1 MALNPEQFRNVDPL
15 YTPADFNR
23 QHWVDSISG
32 KGSYITM
39 SASDALNMTTSE
51 APRSIVK
58 GEYSR
63 TDWNEMERGETSI
76 NDFAQL
82 RHSRRLMTV
91 KLDRA
96 KWGEPD
102 SLYRHI
108 QKHGIDKSSALW
120 AMRNPDKPNQVML
133 TEGHH
138 RLAAAA
144 AIDRDMPIPV
154 LDEGN
159 FMSGE
164 EVRRRFDLMD
174 ESRSIEDERLKKFI
188 ADPSIMQKKPR
199 DANGFVKAADGHREI
214 DEIQKAV
221 KSYSLDKENVKPT
234 NEGAWKRRF

>member
-1 MALNPEQFRNVDPL
+1 MALNPEQFRNVDPSQAGN
-15 YTPADFNR
+15 THK
-23 QHWVDSISG
+23 HWKDAISG
-32 KGSYITM
+32 KGTYINM
-39 SASDALNMTTSE
+39 SAADALNMTTAE
-51 APRSIVK
+51 APRSIVR

-76 NDFAQL
+76 NDFAKL
-82 RHSRRLMTV
+82 RHSRRILSV

-120 AMRNPDKPNQVML
+120 AMRNPYKPNQVML

-144 AIDRDMPIPV
+144 AIDPDMPIPV
-154 LDEGN
+154 LDEGTQH
-159 FMSGE
+159 SGK

-174 ESRSIEDERLKKFI
+174 KNRSKEDEYLHEYL
-188 ADPSIMQKKPR
+188 ADPSI
-199 DANGFVKAADGHREI
+199 
-214 DEIQKAV
+214 IQKDLRNKHGIIQPGAKNDRIQAIQRAV
-221 KSYSLDKENVKPT
+221 NHLSLDKENIKPVD
-234 NEGAWKRRF
+234 EGSWKIRF